1 MAKKKNDKIKKY
13 IIDLIERT
21 IGTFAEAL
29 IGAIGAS
36 ATFGEV
42 HWGFAFSTAGLAS
55 LITVLKCLAAMK
67 TGDSGNASLV
77 A

>member
-1 MAKKKNDKIKKY
+1 MSKDVKKY
-13 IIDLIERT
+13 IIDVLERT

-42 HWGFAFSTAGLAS
+42 NWGFAFSTAGLAS
-55 LITVLKCLAAMK
+55 LITVLKCLAALK
-67 TGDSGNASLV
+67 TGEKKSASLV
-77 A
+77 D